1 MRAIVLFSFLAI
13 SLWSCNADED
23 SANEPKTPT
32 AAIQNLTSSDLEI
45 RLNNP
50 SLSASEF
57 IFVDAYSDYT
67 ASYSRAN
74 FANGPQIMFFEL
86 YDSIEV
92 FLPENE
98 YKKITFYPDS
108 SSFLVEK
115 NVYDSADWV
124 LQNDTITFLFT
135 EEDLAAA
142 R

>member
-1 MRAIVLFSFLAI
+1 MKLTVLVSFLAVTF
-13 SLWSCNADED
+13 WSCNADED
-23 SANEPKTPT
+23 SVGEPKEPT
-32 AAIQNLTSSDLEI
+32 ATIQNLTSSDLEI
-45 RLNNP
+45 RLNHP

-92 FLPENE
+92 FLPEND

-108 SSFLVEK
+108 SPFLVEK
-115 NVYDSADWV
+115 NIYDSVDWV
-124 LQNDTITFLFT
+124 LQNDTVTFKFT
-135 EEDLAAA
+135 EEDLTAA